1 MIQVTIVQ
9 ASIVDDEIG
18 LVLDT
23 SQDGGQP
30 IRIQQQYAT
39 TMTAAEI
46 KAQIDAAVTLLWTAL
61 ENPSWAVV
69 A

>member
-9 ASIVDDEIG
+9 ASIVDDKIG

-39 TMTAAEI
+39 TMTTAEI
-46 KAQIDAAVTLLWTAL
+46 KEQIDAAVTLLWTAL
-61 ENPSWAVV
+61 GNPSWAV